1 MVRRQRCGLEL
12 AVAVE
17 LVGHIRGLEIP
28 FQKLPQ
34 LVEPKA
40 RVADLDLQQ
49 QLRRG
54 QLVAA
59 QIGVRGE
66 TRLSRCRDG
75 EADGSWNVHGLPMR
89 VSKSEIVQVHATLPE
104 SKRYFRGHHRKLYV

>member
-28 FQKLPQ
+28 FQKLLQ

-59 QIGVRGE
+59 QIGVR
-66 TRLSRCRDG
+66 
-75 EADGSWNVHGLPMR
+75 V
-89 VSKSEIVQVHATLPE
+89 
-104 SKRYFRGHHRKLYV
+104 KLDSAGAVTEKPTVVGMYTDCL

>member
-59 QIGVRGE
+59 QIGVRVKLDSAGAVTE
-66 TRLSRCRDG
+66 KPT
-75 EADGSWNVHGLPMR
+75 VHGLPMR
-89 VSKSEIVQVHATLPE
+89 LSKSEIVQVHATLPE
-104 SKRYFRGHHRKLYV
+104 RGRR